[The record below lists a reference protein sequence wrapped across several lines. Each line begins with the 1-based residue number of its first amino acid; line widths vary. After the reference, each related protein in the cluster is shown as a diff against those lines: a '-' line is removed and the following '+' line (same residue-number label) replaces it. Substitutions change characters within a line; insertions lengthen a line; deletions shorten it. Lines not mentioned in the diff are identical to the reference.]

1 MQPDAPTTVSIS
13 SRTHAP
19 PTRDSRCQAER
30 VYIQTPMKRSD
41 EMREGVTKQANCY
54 LRYYDFDEVDMML
67 MEEEDNVDV

>member
-1 MQPDAPTTVSIS
+1 
-13 SRTHAP
+13 
-19 PTRDSRCQAER
+19 
-30 VYIQTPMKRSD
+30 MKRSD